1 MSILATKTP
10 LSLNQNQDH
19 LVKGSTS
26 FSVADSS
33 YISKTFSSAGNRRN
47 FTVSWWSKTNRVSG
61 GGQSQLLTAGASGS
75 ELFQLSL
82 EGNAKIN
89 FECTAGGST
98 SARFYTQQTFRD
110 PSAWT
115 HFLLYINTAHTTNTE
130 RMKFYINGSQVTD
143 YDTDIV
149 AVTYPTENMK
159 FYWMNSQ
166 EHNVGKRTYSSTY
179 SDFEIAELYCID
191 GQPCDPTAFGFTD
204 PKSGIWVPKKFDVN
218 DICTLNDG
226 TTWSSQLSGTAQG
239 SETHAEMFDDII
251 NPADGGA
258 ADVGYCMPDYG
269 QTITWTLPTGGITAK
284 TDRGIW
290 MWMRREES
298 GSSSA
303 ATVTANG
310 VDITS
315 TVTSQVSANNQG
327 WVKIKDK
334 GEVLTAFTFNN
345 TGADA
350 YNFFAYRVG
359 AVSVD
364 GCILKDGLGSAATA
378 GWGTNGFYLPM
389 DGTGFT
395 SSTLGNATNL
405 IEDQSPNKSNWTAN
419 NTPIWSLDS
428 PSGCR
433 NSINNNVGVTTTNF
447 PGSYCTMS
455 GYDYYD
461 GLTLSHGNLKVTSTS
476 GDRHVRA
483 THRMPSTGKWY
494 WECLATT
501 VASNSYL
508 GIGVYY
514 RTGSLTAA
522 AIATAQGRY
531 VTASGYKGGKG
542 GATSSYGGGFDDG
555 DLIMVAVNMDEGTIF
570 TGKNGAWFDSAD
582 PVTNANPMY
591 SDLRYA
597 YDDMDWYP
605 CCNNWQSG
613 NTSEFN
619 FGQKPFAYAPPKDFL
634 PLCSQNMPVPGSVSP
649 DKYFSANIWTGNET
663 AGRIITTGFNPDL
676 IVGKARNDT
685 GNWYWTDSVRG
696 SNKFVY
702 SNDMSEETT
711 TANIINIDD
720 NTPDGFKLGSSG
732 VINGTSAYNYV
743 SYSWKAGGSKNSF
756 NVDDVGHAS
765 SSDVGMNSGALNS
778 TTINATQVWS
788 GLFTLA
794 SGSFD
799 QAIAN
804 AFNGYMSESTRARTS
819 GNQVLITMTLST
831 PVTVSSSVKVIGE
844 TGYESTCTIT
854 VGGTTHTSSV
864 GDSHTFYVSGSLTQM
879 TLTGNSASGRTYM
892 EGMFIDGKELVDSD
906 ITYNRPSI
914 AATGAS
920 VGTKHGFSIIKYTG
934 TGAIGSIAHGLG
946 KKPAF
951 WLIRNLDNTGG
962 SLDFPL
968 YHDWLGPQK
977 YMRFNSNVEAIT
989 KSSIWND
996 TRPDSGVLTI
1006 GSDSDCNIDGED
1018 YIAWVWANVEGVQH
1032 FGAYQGNGST
1042 TGPMVW
1048 TGFKP
1053 AMVIIKRTTSG
1064 STNDFVLFDNKR
1076 DLVDPCHHRLIPDTN
1091 GAENDTSSTSVNR
1104 IDFLSTGF
1112 KIWNSGDAWNNS
1124 GSDYIYMAW
1133 AANPFASLYGVSS
1146 TTRDGA

>member
-1 MSILATKTP
+1 MSILATKIP
-10 LSLNQNQDH
+10 LSLNQNQDQ
-19 LVKGSTS
+19 LVKGSTA
-26 FSVADSS
+26 FSTADSS

-61 GGQSQLLTAGASGS
+61 GDQSQLLTAGASGS

-89 FECTAGGST
+89 FECTASGST

-159 FYWMNSQ
+159 FYWMNNQ
-166 EHNVGKRTYSSTY
+166 AHNIGKRTYTSTY
-179 SDFEIAELYCID
+179 SDFQIAELHGID

-258 ADVGYCMPDYG
+258 ADTGYCMPDYG

-315 TVTSQVSANNQG
+315 TVTSQVSANSQA

-419 NTPIWSLDS
+419 NTPKWSLDS
-428 PSGCR
+428 PSGCQ

-476 GDRHVRA
+476 SDRHVRA

-508 GIGVYY
+508 GIGLYY

-522 AIATAQGRY
+522 AVATAQGRY
-531 VTASGYKGGKG
+531 VTASGDKGGQG
-542 GATSSYGGGFDDG
+542 GSASSYGGGFDDG

-570 TGKNGAWFDSAD
+570 TGKNGSWFDSSN
-582 PVTNANPMY
+582 PLTNASPMY
-591 SDLRYA
+591 DDLRTA

-605 CCNNWQSG
+605 SCNNWQDG
-613 NTSEFN
+613 NTAEFN

-634 PLCSQNMPVPGSVSP
+634 PLCTQNMPVPGSVSP

-732 VINGTSAYNYV
+732 VINGTSSYNYV
-743 SYSWKAGGSKNSF
+743 SYSWKAGGSKGTF
-756 NVDDVGHAS
+756 NVDGADVGSAANA
-765 SSDVGMNSGALNS
+765 GISGG
-778 TTINATQVWS
+778 TITPSACSINTQEKFS
-788 GLFTLA
+788 ILKYNG
-794 SGSFD
+794 SGS
-799 QAIAN
+799 
-804 AFNGYMSESTRARTS
+804 
-819 GNQVLITMTLST
+819 
-831 PVTVSSSVKVIGE
+831 
-844 TGYESTCTIT
+844 
-854 VGGTTHTSSV
+854 
-864 GDSHTFYVSGSLTQM
+864 
-879 TLTGNSASGRTYM
+879 
-892 EGMFIDGKELVDSD
+892 
-906 ITYNRPSI
+906 
-914 AATGAS
+914 AATLG
-920 VGTKHGFSIIKYTG
+920 
-934 TGAIGSIAHGLG
+934 HGLG

-951 WLIRNLDNTGG
+951 WLIRNLPNTGG

-968 YHDWLGPQK
+968 YHDWLGPTK
-977 YMRFNSNVEAIT
+977 YMRFNSNAEAIT

-996 TRPDSGVLTI
+996 TAPTNSVLTI

-1018 YIAWVWANVEGVQH
+1018 YIAWVWCNVEGVQH

-1042 TGPMVW
+1042 TGPIVW

-1064 STNDFVLFDNKR
+1064 SSNDYVLFDNKR
-1076 DLVDPCHHRLIPDTN
+1076 DLVDPCHHRLLPDTN
-1091 GAENDTSSTSVNR
+1091 QAENDTSSTSVNR

-1112 KIWNSGDAWNNS
+1112 KIWNNGDAWNNS

>member
-350 YNFFAYRVG
+350 YNFFA
-359 AVSVD
+359 
-364 GCILKDGLGSAATA
+364 
-378 GWGTNGFYLPM
+378 
-389 DGTGFT
+389 
-395 SSTLGNATNL
+395 
-405 IEDQSPNKSNWTAN
+405 IE
-419 NTPIWSLDS
+419 
-428 PSGCR
+428 
-433 NSINNNVGVTTTNF
+433 
-447 PGSYCTMS
+447 
-455 GYDYYD
+455 
-461 GLTLSHGNLKVTSTS
+461 
-476 GDRHVRA
+476 
-483 THRMPSTGKWY
+483 
-494 WECLATT
+494 
-501 VASNSYL
+501 
-508 GIGVYY
+508 
-514 RTGSLTAA
+514 
-522 AIATAQGRY
+522 
-531 VTASGYKGGKG
+531 
-542 GATSSYGGGFDDG
+542 
-555 DLIMVAVNMDEGTIF
+555 
-570 TGKNGAWFDSAD
+570 
-582 PVTNANPMY
+582 
-591 SDLRYA
+591 
-597 YDDMDWYP
+597 
-605 CCNNWQSG
+605 
-613 NTSEFN
+613 
-619 FGQKPFAYAPPKDFL
+619 
-634 PLCSQNMPVPGSVSP
+634 
-649 DKYFSANIWTGNET
+649 
-663 AGRIITTGFNPDL
+663 
-676 IVGKARNDT
+676 
-685 GNWYWTDSVRG
+685 
-696 SNKFVY
+696 
-702 SNDMSEETT
+702 
-711 TANIINIDD
+711 
-720 NTPDGFKLGSSG
+720 
-732 VINGTSAYNYV
+732 
-743 SYSWKAGGSKNSF
+743 
-756 NVDDVGHAS
+756 
-765 SSDVGMNSGALNS
+765 
-778 TTINATQVWS
+778 
-788 GLFTLA
+788 
-794 SGSFD
+794 
-799 QAIAN
+799 
-804 AFNGYMSESTRARTS
+804 
-819 GNQVLITMTLST
+819 
-831 PVTVSSSVKVIGE
+831 
-844 TGYESTCTIT
+844 
-854 VGGTTHTSSV
+854 
-864 GDSHTFYVSGSLTQM
+864 
-879 TLTGNSASGRTYM
+879 
-892 EGMFIDGKELVDSD
+892 
-906 ITYNRPSI
+906 
-914 AATGAS
+914 
-920 VGTKHGFSIIKYTG
+920 
-934 TGAIGSIAHGLG
+934 
-946 KKPAF
+946 
-951 WLIRNLDNTGG
+951 
-962 SLDFPL
+962 
-968 YHDWLGPQK
+968 
-977 YMRFNSNVEAIT
+977 
-989 KSSIWND
+989 
-996 TRPDSGVLTI
+996 
-1006 GSDSDCNIDGED
+1006 
-1018 YIAWVWANVEGVQH
+1018 
-1032 FGAYQGNGST
+1032 
-1042 TGPMVW
+1042 
-1048 TGFKP
+1048 
-1053 AMVIIKRTTSG
+1053 
-1064 STNDFVLFDNKR
+1064 
-1076 DLVDPCHHRLIPDTN
+1076 
-1091 GAENDTSSTSVNR
+1091 
-1104 IDFLSTGF
+1104 
-1112 KIWNSGDAWNNS
+1112 
-1124 GSDYIYMAW
+1124 
-1133 AANPFASLYGVSS
+1133 
-1146 TTRDGA
+1146 

>member
-10 LSLNQNQDH
+10 LTLNQNQDH
-19 LVKGSTS
+19 LIKGSTA
-26 FSVADSS
+26 FSTADSS
-33 YISKTFSSAGNRRN
+33 YISKTFGSAGNRRA
-47 FTVSWWSKTNRVSG
+47 FTVSWWSKTTRSYYSS
-61 GGQSQLLTAGASGS
+61 QSQLLTAGASGS

-82 EGNAKIN
+82 EGNTKIN

-110 PSAWT
+110 PAAWT
-115 HFLLYINTAHTTNTE
+115 HYLLYINTAHTTNTE

-149 AVTYPTENMK
+149 ATTYPSENMK

-166 EHNVGKRTYSSTY
+166 EHNIGKRTYSSTY
-179 SDFEIAELYCID
+179 SDFEIAELYGID

-204 PKSGIWVPKKFDVN
+204 PKSGIWVPKKFDIN

-226 TTWSSQLSGTAQG
+226 TTWSSQLSGTAVG
-239 SETHAEMFDDII
+239 SETKAEMFDNII

-269 QTITWTLPTGGITAK
+269 QTITWTLPSGGITAK

-315 TVTSQVSANNQG
+315 TVTSTISANNQG

-334 GEVLTAFTFNN
+334 GEVLTEFTFNN
-345 TGADA
+345 TGVSAWH
-350 YNFFAYRVG
+350 FFAYRVG

-364 GCILKDGLGSAATA
+364 GCILQDGLGSADTA

-419 NTPIWSLDS
+419 NSPKWSLDS

-455 GYDYYD
+455 GYDTAD
-461 GLTLSHGNLKVTSTS
+461 DITLSQGNFKVTSTAS
-476 GDRHVRA
+476 DRHVRA
-483 THRMPSTGKWY
+483 THKMPSTGKWY

-501 VASNSYL
+501 VNTNSYL
-508 GIGVYY
+508 GFGLYY
-514 RTGSLTAA
+514 RTGSLVSP
-522 AIATAQGRY
+522 AIATAEGRY
-531 VTASGYKGGKG
+531 VTAAGDKG
-542 GATSSYGGGFDDG
+542 GAGGAASSYGGGFDDG
-555 DLIMVAVNMDEGTIF
+555 DLISVAVNMDEGTIF
-570 TGKNGAWFDSAD
+570 TAKNGAWFDSSD

-591 SDLRYA
+591 DDLRTA
-597 YDDMDWYP
+597 YNDMDWYP
-605 CCNNWQSG
+605 SCNNWQNG

-619 FGQKPFAYAPPKDFL
+619 FGQKPFAYAPPKGFL
-634 PLCSQNMPVPGSVSP
+634 PLCTQNMPVPGSVSP

-720 NTPDGFKLGSSG
+720 NTPNGFKVGSSG

-743 SYSWKAGGSKNSF
+743 SYSWKAGGAKGTF
-756 NVDDVGHAS
+756 NVDGADVGSATNAGITGGS
-765 SSDVGMNSGALNS
+765 ITPSACS
-778 TTINATQVWS
+778 INTQ
-788 GLFTLA
+788 
-794 SGSFD
+794 
-799 QAIAN
+799 
-804 AFNGYMSESTRARTS
+804 E
-819 GNQVLITMTLST
+819 
-831 PVTVSSSVKVIGE
+831 K
-844 TGYESTCTIT
+844 
-854 VGGTTHTSSV
+854 
-864 GDSHTFYVSGSLTQM
+864 
-879 TLTGNSASGRTYM
+879 
-892 EGMFIDGKELVDSD
+892 
-906 ITYNRPSI
+906 
-914 AATGAS
+914 
-920 VGTKHGFSIIKYTG
+920 FSIFKYTG
-934 TGAIGSIAHGLG
+934 SGSAATLGHGLG

-968 YHDWLGPQK
+968 YHDWLGPTK
-977 YMRFNSNVEAIT
+977 MMRFNSNVEAIT
-989 KSSIWND
+989 KTSIWND
-996 TRPDSGVLTI
+996 TAPTSTDLTI
-1006 GSDSDCNIDGED
+1006 GTDSDCNIDGED

-1032 FGAYQGNGST
+1032 FGAYQGNGSEF
-1042 TGPMVW
+1042 GPIIS

-1064 STNDFVLFDNKR
+1064 STNNFVLFDNKR
-1076 DLVDPCHHRLIPDTN
+1076 DLVDPCHHRLIPDSN
-1091 GAENDTSSTSVNR
+1091 GGENDTSSTSVNR
-1104 IDFLSTGF
+1104 IDFLSNGF
-1112 KIWNSGDAWNNS
+1112 KIWNTGDAWNND